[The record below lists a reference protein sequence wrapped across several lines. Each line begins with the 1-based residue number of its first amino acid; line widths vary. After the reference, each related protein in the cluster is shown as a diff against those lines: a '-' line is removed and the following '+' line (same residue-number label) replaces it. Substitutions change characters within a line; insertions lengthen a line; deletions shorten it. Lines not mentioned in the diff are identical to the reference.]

1 MNGDT
6 ARIIIHTIMN
16 VSCVNTIYI
25 ALLGEGEHYTQII
38 HTGTIAVGLLHTP
51 RGWGLLA
58 SSLGG
63 EVLTRS
69 LSSGGF
75 ASGLLG
81 TGHGSGCGVEFVV
94 VVVMFFVCDRC
105 SDGHF
110 YLPGTYQFLR
120 VGRPANSTKLPAS

>member
-1 MNGDT
+1 
-6 ARIIIHTIMN
+6 MN

-81 TGHGSGCGVEFVV
+81 TGHGVGFVPHGVWA
-94 VVVMFFVCDRC
+94 
-105 SDGHF
+105 
-110 YLPGTYQFLR
+110 LR
-120 VGRPANSTKLPAS
+120 WQELFALRILAGWILV

>member
-25 ALLGEGEHYTQII
+25 ALLGEGEGEYYTQII

-51 RGWGLLA
+51 SGWVGLA

-63 EVLTRS
+63 EFLTRS

-75 ASGLLG
+75 ASSLLG
-81 TGHGSGCGVEFVV
+81 TGHGVGFVPHVIVACG
-94 VVVMFFVCDRC
+94 R
-105 SDGHF
+105 
-110 YLPGTYQFLR
+110 
-120 VGRPANSTKLPAS
+120 